1 MLKRREIDFQIFE
14 MLEAERLC
22 AQPAFLSQDRETI
35 DAILDSAQRVADE
48 TFVTHAALT
57 DAEEP
62 QFVDGR
68 VRMRPEVKSA
78 LNAFVEGGFMGTS
91 FPERIGGLQLPYII
105 SQVINWIFSDANV
118 GTAGYPF
125 LTMAAANLIQA
136 HGSDEQ
142 KQRYMLPLIEGRWF
156 GTMCLSEP
164 QAGSSLADIRTRAEP
179 TGAGDYR
186 ISGTKMWISGGEHEL
201 SENIVHL
208 VLAKVPGQAAGTRGI
223 SLFIVPKYRLD
234 EHGAPGPRNDVS
246 LAGLNHKMGYR
257 GTVNTLLNFGEND
270 DCRGY
275 LIGQLN
281 QGLAAMFHMMNE
293 ARIGVGLNAAVLAYS
308 GYQHSLDYA
317 RNRPQGRPATQRD
330 PSAPQSMIIEHADVR
345 HMLMRQKV
353 YSEGALALCLYGAS
367 LVDRK
372 HLSASD
378 EQAAEIELELSIL
391 TPLIKAWSS
400 HYGLKANYWGLQI
413 LGGYGYTRDYPL
425 ERIYRDNRL
434 NPIHE
439 GTNGIQSLDLLGR
452 KVLQNQGAA
461 FRLLMT
467 RIGETVSA
475 CTGHPVLGEY
485 ASQLH
490 QAQMRVL
497 EVTTA
502 LGKLASGGG
511 IASLLANS
519 WTYLDMLGHLVVAW
533 MWLRQAV
540 VAQVALDQPGGDQA
554 YYDGKRQACAYFY
567 RWELPQVLMQADQLL
582 AMDDSVL
589 TLRDEHF

>member
-1 MLKRREIDFQIFE
+1 MLKRREIDFQVFE

-22 AQPAFLSQDRETI
+22 AQPAFLSQSRETI
-35 DAILDSAQRVADE
+35 DAMLDSAQRVADE
-48 TFVTHAALT
+48 TFAPHAAAS
-57 DAEEP
+57 DANEP
-62 QFVDGR
+62 RFVDGR
-68 VRMRPEVKSA
+68 VEMHPAVGAA
-78 LNAFVEGGFMGTS
+78 LQAFVDGGFMGTS
-91 FPERIGGLQLPYII
+91 FKEHVGGLQLPYVI

-136 HGSDEQ
+136 HGSEEQ
-142 KQRYMLPLIEGRWF
+142 KQRYMLPMIEGRWF

-164 QAGSSLADIRTRAEP
+164 QAGSSLGDIRTRAEP
-179 TGAGDYR
+179 TDDGHYR
-186 ISGTKMWISGGEHEL
+186 ITGTKMWISGGEHDL
-201 SENIVHL
+201 AENIVHL
-208 VLAKVPGQAAGTRGI
+208 VLAKVPGQPAGTRGI
-223 SLFIVPKYRLD
+223 SLFIVPKFRLTED
-234 EHGAPGPRNDVS
+234 GQPGPRNDVT

-257 GTVNTLLNFGEND
+257 GTVNTLLNFGENG
-270 DCRGY
+270 DCHGY
-275 LIGQLN
+275 LIGELN

-317 RNRPQGRPATQRD
+317 RNRPQGRAADQRD
-330 PSAPQSMIIEHADVR
+330 PESAQTMIIHHADVR

-353 YSEGALALCLYGAS
+353 YSEGALSLCLYGAG

-372 HLSASD
+372 HLADSA
-378 EQAAEIELELSIL
+378 EQAATLESELSIL
-391 TPLIKAWSS
+391 TPIIKAWSS

-461 FRLLMT
+461 FRLLMA
-467 RIGETVSA
+467 RIGETVAA
-475 CTGHPVLGEY
+475 CTGHAELGEF

-490 QAQMRVL
+490 QAQMRVI

-502 LGKLASGGG
+502 LGKVASGGD
-511 IASLLANS
+511 IAGLLANS
-519 WTYLDMLGHLVVAW
+519 WTYLDMMGHLVVAW

-540 VAQVALDQPGGDQA
+540 VAQVALAEAAADHS
-554 YYDGKRQACAYFY
+554 YYQGKIQACKYFY
-567 RWELPQVLMQADQLL
+567 RWELPQVMMQADQLL
-582 AMDDSVL
+582 AMDDGVL
-589 TLRDEHF
+589 RLDAEQF

>member
-1 MLKRREIDFQIFE
+1 MLKRREIDFQVFE
-14 MLEAERLC
+14 MLDAERLC
-22 AQPAFLSQDRETI
+22 AHPAYLSQDRETI

-48 TFVTHAALT
+48 TFATHVAVA

-68 VRMRPEVKSA
+68 VHMRPEVQSA
-78 LNAFVEGGFMGTS
+78 LKAFVEGGFMGTS
-91 FPERIGGLQLPYII
+91 FKEDVGGLQLPYVI

-136 HGSDEQ
+136 HGSEEQ
-142 KQRYMLPLIEGRWF
+142 KQRFMQPMIDGRWF

-164 QAGSSLADIRTRAEP
+164 QAGSSLGDIRTRAEP
-179 TGAGDYR
+179 TGDGDYL

-208 VLAKVPGQAAGTRGI
+208 VLAKVPGEPAGTRGI
-223 SLFIVPKYRLD
+223 SLFIVPKYRLN
-234 EHGAPGPRNDVS
+234 EAGEPGPRNDVN

-257 GTVNTLLNFGEND
+257 GTVNTLLNFGENG

-275 LIGQLN
+275 LIGELN
-281 QGLAAMFHMMNE
+281 KGLAAMFHMMNE
-293 ARIGVGLNAAVLAYS
+293 ARIGVGLNSAVLAYS

-317 RNRPQGRPATQRD
+317 RNRPQGRSADQRD
-330 PSAPQSMIIEHADVR
+330 PNSPQSMIIKHADVR

-353 YSEGALALCLYGAS
+353 YAEGALSLCLYGAG

-372 HLSASD
+372 HLAD
-378 EQAAEIELELSIL
+378 NPEQADELERELSIL

-439 GTNGIQSLDLLGR
+439 GTNGIQSIDLLGR

-461 FRLLMT
+461 FRLLMA
-467 RIGETVSA
+467 RVGETVSA
-475 CTGHPVLGEY
+475 CTGHADLGDF

-490 QAQMRVL
+490 QAQVRVI

-502 LGKLASGGG
+502 LGKVASEGEIGR
-511 IASLLANS
+511 LLANS
-519 WTYLDMLGHLVVAW
+519 WTYLDMIGHLVVAW

-540 VAQVALDQPGGDQA
+540 VAKVALQNSDNDQA
-554 YYDGKRQACAYFY
+554 YYEGKLQACAYFY
-567 RWELPQVLMQADQLL
+567 RWELPQVLMQAEQLL
-582 AMDDSVL
+582 GLDDSVVSL
-589 TLRDEHF
+589 HDDHF